1 MKKVL
6 LLGLALLFV
15 SSAVSAQ
22 QLALYNDVDR
32 TTFSVLGVE
41 SGNMVRVYLY
51 VNPPADGLTC
61 IEHGMLAEGGAFM
74 PFQPVYHPNVA
85 QPVLAAGFP
94 TGDTG
99 GCWSACM
106 NEGWVYF
113 CYADLFIQ
121 SASPIYL
128 SIRPFQGPP
137 VQAWPK
143 ILTCTGCGAPEYE
156 DPCEVEAYV
165 LNNFCINDICE
176 VSVEE
181 SSWGAIKNLYE

>member
-22 QLALYNDVDR
+22 QFALYNDEAR

-41 SGNMVRVYLY
+41 MMDLVRVYLFC
-51 VNPPADGLTC
+51 NPPADGLQC
-61 IEHGMLAEGGAFM
+61 IELGMLVEGEGSFN
-74 PFQPVYHPNVA
+74 PFQPVYHGDVA

-99 GCWSACM
+99 GCWNGCYS
-106 NEGWVYF
+106 EDWVYF
-113 CYADLFIQ
+113 CYADLFMMNNLSVQ
-121 SASPIYL
+121 L
-128 SIRPFQGPP
+128 SIVPFQGPP

-143 ILTCTGCGAPEYE
+143 MLTCPGA
-156 DPCEVEAYV
+156 EVEAYV
-165 LNNFCINDICE
+165 LNNFCINMECE